1 MPEPDLARS
10 LWSEQLSEGGDV
22 EVPFKEAAEKAGEY
36 LNTKYAAVFD
46 ALDIDSST
54 ESIDPNGIADR
65 FEAALAVLAD
75 QYDPDWG
82 NWKIE
87 RNSEK
92 DSLSVVAETQTII
105 VGMKRASV
113 QPQQLKALFSHEI
126 LVHGLRAVNGRKL
139 SESLGTGLPGY
150 LDAEE
155 GLGVFI
161 EYAIS
166 GKISEKIIDRYVD
179 IAYAL
184 GQIDGKEYSRQE
196 LIDHAMNRAIA
207 RNDKAEDKKTVEDI
221 EKEVY
226 AHVNRIYRGSL
237 GDESIGI
244 FTKDISYHKGFV
256 EMGRYMQAQIDNGK
270 SIEEV
275 LDFLLTGKFDP
286 TNMQHIAHMNKILP
300 QTPTLAAKLVH

>member
-1 MPEPDLARS
+1 LPEPDLARS

-126 LVHGLRAVNGRKL
+126 LVH
-139 SESLGTGLPGY
+139 
-150 LDAEE
+150 
-155 GLGVFI
+155 
-161 EYAIS
+161 
-166 GKISEKIIDRYVD
+166 
-179 IAYAL
+179 
-184 GQIDGKEYSRQE
+184 
-196 LIDHAMNRAIA
+196 
-207 RNDKAEDKKTVEDI
+207 
-221 EKEVY
+221 
-226 AHVNRIYRGSL
+226 
-237 GDESIGI
+237 
-244 FTKDISYHKGFV
+244 
-256 EMGRYMQAQIDNGK
+256 
-270 SIEEV
+270 
-275 LDFLLTGKFDP
+275 
-286 TNMQHIAHMNKILP
+286 
-300 QTPTLAAKLVH
+300 